1 MTKMDFLKQNADGSV
16 TIGLTRGF
24 VRDGA
29 QINAVTMREPTV
41 GDQIAAEAAGATNAA
56 REIALFGA
64 LCQLTPAEVTSIKMK
79 DYGRLQVAYRG
90 FLD

>member
-1 MTKMDFLKQNADGSV
+1 MTKTDYLRANADGSV
-16 TIGLTRGF
+16 TVALARGYA
-24 VRDGA
+24 RDGA
-29 QINAVTMREPTV
+29 QINVVTMREPTV

-56 REIALFGA
+56 REVALFGA
-64 LCQLTPAEVTSIKMK
+64 LCQLTPSEVTSIKMK